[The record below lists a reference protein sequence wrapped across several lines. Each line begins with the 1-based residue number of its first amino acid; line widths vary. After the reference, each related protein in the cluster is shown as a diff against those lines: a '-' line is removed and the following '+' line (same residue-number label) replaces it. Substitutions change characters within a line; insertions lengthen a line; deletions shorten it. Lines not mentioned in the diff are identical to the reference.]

1 MGTSRA
7 LQSVSKQV
15 LNCKNKIVF
24 IASGIYSLQIP
35 CLILQDNVLQY
46 FEFLLKILIRGIEFW
61 LDFEPKVQIVAPL
74 GSCAPTELGSVM
86 APSGQSPVLR
96 ALLSLKST

>member
-1 MGTSRA
+1 M
-7 LQSVSKQV
+7 
-15 LNCKNKIVF
+15 
-24 IASGIYSLQIP
+24 
-35 CLILQDNVLQY
+35 QY

-74 GSCAPTELGSVM
+74 GSYAPTELGSVM
-86 APSGQSPVLR
+86 APSGQSQVLR